1 MEFQQILVY
10 DSIGSPETENY
21 TDNEPIGL
29 FLHCL
34 KLPLIVTVQHTQA
47 KIMYSLLVIYVWM
60 LASNVNGANGDSYL
74 FFYFFRTLRT
84 GTPARCFLL

>member
-34 KLPLIVTVQHTQA
+34 KLPLIVTVQHTS
-47 KIMYSLLVIYVWM
+47 KNHV
-60 LASNVNGANGDSYL
+60 
-74 FFYFFRTLRT
+74 FFACNLCVDVGSQCERR
-84 GTPARCFLL
+84 

>member
-10 DSIGSPETENY
+10 DSTGSPETENY

-34 KLPLIVTVQHTQA
+34 KLPLIVTVQHTHA
-47 KIMYSLLVIYVWM
+47 KITYSLLVIYV
-60 LASNVNGANGDSYL
+60 
-74 FFYFFRTLRT
+74 
-84 GTPARCFLL
+84 